1 MRLHV
6 DSISTM
12 VRVVLPVFLLL
23 QPRAGQAQVRTG
35 FQLEHEF
42 TIGTALGP
50 AEYVFGRL
58 QDVASSP
65 DGTIH
70 ALDAMD
76 QTIKS
81 YSEAGEFLRSFGG
94 EGGGPGEF
102 ARAISL
108 QGVPKGLRVFD
119 LFGKRIVIFDLEGNY
134 RGAERVPAFDHF
146 ATLESLGENRYVGRT
161 AGVVNYGTLSDSV
174 PIAVVTF
181 GEVGAVDTLLTGQ
194 GGVGI
199 WYEKGKERFGNW
211 LPTDF
216 GRSVSIAVDRD
227 RNRVFLVDGIGGT
240 VLVYR
245 IEHDGQMRLERRL
258 ATGLSGVPVTSA
270 DLAEALRRMLAQR
283 ALESPQLVSPRTPMA
298 KGPAEWSGIR
308 AVIVEDSGHV
318 WLEEWGRRPDPT
330 VPIVWRR
337 YDPRLETYSTV
348 RVPGNIRVTDVRNG
362 RFYAITQAELGY
374 DQIAVFRLVPTP
386 EVSR

>member
-1 MRLHV
+1 M
-6 DSISTM
+6 
-12 VRVVLPVFLLL
+12 
-23 QPRAGQAQVRTG
+23 
-35 FQLEHEF
+35 
-42 TIGTALGP
+42 
-50 AEYVFGRL
+50 
-58 QDVASSP
+58 
-65 DGTIH
+65 
-70 ALDAMD
+70 
-76 QTIKS
+76 
-81 YSEAGEFLRSFGG
+81 
-94 EGGGPGEF
+94 
-102 ARAISL
+102 
-108 QGVPKGLRVFD
+108 
-119 LFGKRIVIFDLEGNY
+119 
-134 RGAERVPAFDHF
+134 
-146 ATLESLGENRYVGRT
+146 
-161 AGVVNYGTLSDSV
+161 
-174 PIAVVTF
+174 
-181 GEVGAVDTLLTGQ
+181 
-194 GGVGI
+194 
-199 WYEKGKERFGNW
+199 
-211 LPTDF
+211 
-216 GRSVSIAVDRD
+216 DRD